1 MSKIVCVHSFRGGT
15 GKSNLVANI
24 AASLAVQGHRV
35 GVVDTDIQSPG
46 IHVLF
51 GLERQQVTHTLNDY
65 LLGRCAVDTTVFDV
79 TQSLNPQTSAALTAG
94 GGCLYLIP
102 ASMKVDEIT
111 TILSY
116 GYDIS
121 LLTQGYKSL
130 SNSLQLDYLLIDTHP
145 GINEETLLAI
155 GISDLLIVILR
166 TDQQDFQ
173 GTAVTVQVAKQLGVP
188 EMFLVVN
195 QILPELNPQEVKATM
210 ESAFAT
216 SVKGLLPLEPDMI
229 KLGSRDIFSLRYP
242 KHPLSVEI
250 RRITTCVS

>member
-24 AASLAVQGHRV
+24 AASLAVQGNRV
-35 GVVDTDIQSPG
+35 GVIDTDIQSPG

-51 GLERQQVTHTLNDY
+51 GLDLKKIAYTLNDY
-65 LLGRCAVDTTVFDV
+65 LLGRCSVDTPVFDV
-79 TQSLNPQTSAALTAG
+79 TQSLSPQTAKALTAG
-94 GGCLYLIP
+94 GGYLYLIP

-111 TILSY
+111 TILSQ
-116 GYDIS
+116 GYDVS

-130 SNSLQLDYLLIDTHP
+130 SNSLNLDYLLIDTHP

-195 QILPELNPQEVKATM
+195 QVLPEFNPQEVKVTM
-210 ESAFAT
+210 ENAFT
-216 SVKGLLPLEPDMI
+216 VPVKGTLPLEPDMI

-242 KHPLSVEI
+242 DHPLSVEI
-250 RRITTCVS
+250 RRITTCIS